1 MLKRNILLVLF
12 IVNSVNLFAQLKLGN
27 AKTEINF
34 REGPGINFKV
44 VYTINKSNLLVILP
58 RNPVNDFIE
67 VFDIE
72 TSSYGF
78 VAKNLIEIN
87 DSLNFGKQNFF
98 EKSAENATG
107 EVEIE
112 LVNLT
117 SLSMYVWLN
126 ATSYN
131 LAPHEKKVIVS
142 ENEEITYFSSAPGM
156 YPVFGKEVLQK
167 GNIYR
172 WRFSK

>member
-1 MLKRNILLVLF
+1 M
-12 IVNSVNLFAQLKLGN
+12 
-27 AKTEINF
+27 
-34 REGPGINFKV
+34 
-44 VYTINKSNLLVILP
+44 
-58 RNPVNDFIE
+58 
-67 VFDIE
+67 FDIE

-78 VAKNLIEIN
+78 VAKNLIEIT
-87 DSLNFGKQNFF
+87 DFLNFGKQNFF

-117 SLSMYVWLN
+117 SLNLYVWLN
-126 ATSYN
+126 TTSYN
-131 LAPHEKKVIVS
+131 LAPHEKKVLVS

-167 GNIYR
+167 GNTYR